1 MNIIE
6 KLITEFDKQLNNAIQ
21 IGEHIK
27 VSRPANEIR
36 NIVVSGLG
44 GSGIGGSIAK
54 SLVFNDL
61 EVPIEV
67 VKSYE
72 IPKYVDKYT
81 LLIACSY
88 SGGTEETLAA
98 VALAGM
104 RGAKI
109 ACVTTGG
116 KLHEIAVSK
125 GYDIAKM
132 PQEEPCPRAY
142 LGYSL
147 VQILYLL
154 VHYQLI
160 SNNFRNQIKAAYT
173 LITEQK
179 ETIKQ
184 MADDIAKKL
193 HNKLPIIY
201 TDNNL
206 APLATRFQQQIN
218 ENSKQFCHT
227 NVFPEMNHNELVGW
241 VNPPQ
246 ILKNSAVIL
255 VNSTFNNP
263 RVNVRMNISKEIF
276 ARLTDTILEIELE
289 GTSLVEQT
297 FYFVHLTDWVSYYMA
312 LENGADPYEINV
324 INHLKNELAKI

>member
-6 KLITEFDKQLNNAIQ
+6 KLITEFDKQMQTAIQ
-21 IGEHIK
+21 IGENIK
-27 VSRPANEIR
+27 VSTPVHEIR

-44 GSGIGGSIAK
+44 GSGIGGSIVK

-61 EVPIEV
+61 EVPIEI

-72 IPKYVDKYT
+72 IPKYVDKHT

-98 VALAGM
+98 VALAGV
-104 RGAKI
+104 RGAKV

-116 KLHEIAVSK
+116 KLLEIATNK
-125 GYDIAKM
+125 GYDVAKM
-132 PQEEPCPRAY
+132 PKEEPCPRAY

-147 VQILYLL
+147 IQLLYLL

-160 SNNFRNQIKAAYT
+160 SANFKNQIKAAYA

-179 ETIKQ
+179 EHIKQ
-184 MADDIAKKL
+184 MADEIAKQL

-206 APLATRFQQQIN
+206 APLAIRFQQQIN
-218 ENSKQFCHT
+218 ENAKQFCHT

-241 VNPPQ
+241 VNPTQ
-246 ILKNSAVIL
+246 ILQNSAVVL
-255 VNSTFNNP
+255 VNSSFNNP
-263 RVNVRMNISKEIF
+263 RVNVRMNICKEIF
-276 ARLTDTILEIELE
+276 AKLTNNILEIDLE

-297 FYFVHLTDWVSYYMA
+297 FYFIHLTDWVSYYMA

-324 INHLKNELAKI
+324 INYLKDELAKI